1 MEILQEAA
9 FQAPLQIQTRA
20 DGAGLKVFRLN
31 NAANVTQASVFD
43 KSVRTSRAR
52 TLPVRL
58 VDASPSGE
66 AISPLDGLAE
76 DAIETLDE
84 GGWVFEWDAFEKE
97 GLVEE

>member
-1 MEILQEAA
+1 M
-9 FQAPLQIQTRA
+9 P
-20 DGAGLKVFRLN
+20 
-31 NAANVTQASVFD
+31 
-43 KSVRTSRAR
+43 R
-52 TLPVRL
+52 TLRRL
-58 VDASPSGE
+58 PFSISQFGRAEREHFQFAWVDASPSGE